1 MTVAAVASIRRLRSA
16 VSRMN
21 SDSGVVTT
29 TCGGRRT
36 IRSRSQAGVS
46 PVRIAVRI
54 SGTGRPPAAAS
65 SAISPSGVRRFR
77 CTSALRAL
85 SGDT

>member
-1 MTVAAVASIRRLRSA
+1 MTVWAVDSIRLLRSA

-29 TCGGRRT
+29 MCGGRRT
-36 IRSRSQAGVS
+36 ICSRSQAGVS

-54 SGTGRPPAAAS
+54 SGNARPSATAS
-65 SAISPSGVRRFR
+65 SAISPSGSCRFR
-77 CTSALRAL
+77 WMSLLSAF

>member
-1 MTVAAVASIRRLRSA
+1 MTVSAVDNIRRLRSA

-29 TCGGRRT
+29 MCGGRRT
-36 IRSRSQAGVS
+36 IRSRSHVGVS

-54 SGTGRPPAAAS
+54 SGYGRPPRSAS
-65 SAISPSGVRRFR
+65 SAISPSGACRFR
-77 CTSALRAL
+77 WMSVLSAL